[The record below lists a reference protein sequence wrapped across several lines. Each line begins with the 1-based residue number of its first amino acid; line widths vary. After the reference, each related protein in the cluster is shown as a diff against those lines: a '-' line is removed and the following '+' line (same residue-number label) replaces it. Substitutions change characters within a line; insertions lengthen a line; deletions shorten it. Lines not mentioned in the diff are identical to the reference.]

1 MHIIDRYAYANRIRS
16 VEPAQKVGLSLAVL
30 LLCLV
35 LNEPLVGL
43 AAVVWMWA
51 LAVWLAGLSGRTF
64 GTVLFMEFLF
74 FLLTTVGVA
83 VSLSLTDPG
92 TRADWSVQ
100 LGPIWVSS
108 SQANLYLAVQLIT
121 RALGATAALNFL
133 TLTTPLVDLVDLWR
147 RWRVPGLLID
157 LMTVIYRFIFVL
169 IDIAGRMRMA
179 QESRLGY
186 NTSFYRAM
194 NSAGLLGSRLF
205 IDAFHRSRRLNIA
218 LESRGFEG
226 ELKVLPA
233 QYKFDRKILWLS
245 GAVILT
251 LGLVWVMV

>member
-16 VEPAQKVGLSLAVL
+16 VEPAQKVGLSLSVL
-30 LLCLV
+30 ILCLV
-35 LNEPLVGL
+35 LNDPLVGL
-43 AAVVWMWA
+43 VAVAWMWG

-74 FLLTTVGVA
+74 FVLTTIGVTLS
-83 VSLSLTDPG
+83 VSLTDP
-92 TRADWSVQ
+92 ASLVDWAVQ
-100 LGPIWVSS
+100 FGPIWLSS
-108 SQANLYLAVQLIT
+108 SQANLNLAIHLIT

-133 TLTTPLVDLVDLWR
+133 TLTTPLVDLVDLGR
-147 RWRVPGLLID
+147 RWRVPSLLID

-233 QYKFDRKILWLS
+233 HYQFDRKILWLS
-245 GAVILT
+245 GAVILS
-251 LGLVWVMV
+251 LVLVWVAV